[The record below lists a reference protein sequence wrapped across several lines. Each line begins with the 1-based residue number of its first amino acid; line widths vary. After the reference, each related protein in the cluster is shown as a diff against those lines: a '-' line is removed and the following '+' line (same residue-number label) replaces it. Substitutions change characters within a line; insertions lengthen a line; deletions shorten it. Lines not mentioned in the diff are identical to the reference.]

1 MKAAARLDRISV
13 LIGSP
18 SALSN
23 TVIIGFAAQGLL
35 LTIAYARLQVAH
47 PLLPSLVAAACS
59 LAASCGL
66 LLLVRRI
73 ESPRWSSP
81 RPGLVLA
88 SLAAASVIRSL
99 MSVELI
105 SGVPAVVD
113 MPKEALGRTI
123 AATAIAIAICVGLG
137 SVVQLSRERG
147 ALLAELLA
155 EQARLSELAQTMGED
170 LDRADQELRVKAHAL
185 LEPTIAE
192 VRRMLDGELSRDE
205 ATKVST
211 RISEAI
217 DLVVRPV
224 SRELAVSPAITLD
237 AIGPQKPAP
246 LNVFHDRMDVPGA
259 IRPTWVL
266 LLIWCTLLP
275 GPLLVL
281 RAGVV
286 MFSALWASLVF
297 WLVLQVAR
305 RAWPSRWRSMR
316 IVPGLGIL
324 LALFTIG
331 NVILQFA
338 VTRSEQARS
347 SPDDWATMTPFGLIV
362 RIALSMLVVVLAM
375 LDDHGKQTRAKL
387 FEINHQLEELIARL
401 RRESWLLHR
410 SVALAVHGPVQ
421 SALVSTAM
429 RLAAPHRTPAS
440 VEDARRRLDASLAVL
455 TQHPHDDVSIDL
467 ALDDLRG
474 LWEGI
479 VRINVD
485 VDSQAHALLAGDAG
499 LRRCVIEVC
508 RESASNAI
516 RHGQAQAVTIALTA
530 PDGRIEVRVTD
541 DGMGFGP
548 AIPAGLGMSMLDDTC
563 LRWSL
568 RNIPSGGAEL
578 TATVV

>member
-1 MKAAARLDRISV
+1 MLF
-13 LIGSP
+13 GSR

-23 TVIIGFAAQGLL
+23 VVIVGFAAQGLL
-35 LTIAYARLQVAH
+35 LTMAYARLQIAQ

-59 LAASCGL
+59 LAPSCGL

-73 ESPRWSSP
+73 ESPRWSRP

-88 SLAAASVIRSL
+88 SLAAASVIRSI
-99 MSVELI
+99 MSAVLI
-105 SGVPAVVD
+105 SGIPAVVA

-147 ALLAELLA
+147 ALMAELLA
-155 EQARLSELAQTMGED
+155 EQARLSELAQTMGKD
-170 LDRADQELRVKAHAL
+170 LDQADQELRVKAHAL

-192 VRRMLDGELSRDE
+192 VRRMLDGELSTDE

-211 RISEAI
+211 RISEVV

-224 SRELAVSPAITLD
+224 SRELAVSPAVTLD
-237 AIGPQKPAP
+237 AIGPQKPAR

-266 LLIWCTLLP
+266 LLTWCTLLP
-275 GPLLVL
+275 GPLLML
-281 RAGVV
+281 RAGVALV
-286 MFSALWASLVF
+286 SALWASLVF

-316 IVPGLGIL
+316 ILPGLGIL
-324 LALFTIG
+324 LAVFTIG
-331 NVILQFA
+331 NVIFQFA
-338 VTRSEQARS
+338 VTRPEQATS
-347 SPDDWATMTPFGLIV
+347 SPGDWATMTSFGLIV

-375 LDDHGKQTRAKL
+375 LDDHGKQTRDKL
-387 FEINHQLEELIARL
+387 VETNQQLEELIARL
-401 RRESWLLHR
+401 RRETWLLHR

-429 RLAAPHRTPAS
+429 RLASSHRTPAS
-440 VEDARRRLDASLAVL
+440 VDDARRRLEASLAAL
-455 TQHPHDDVSIDL
+455 TEQPHDDVSIDL

-479 VRINVD
+479 VRIDVNVD
-485 VDSQAHALLAGDAG
+485 AQAHARLAGDAG

-516 RHGQAQAVTIALTA
+516 RHGQAQAVSIALTA
-530 PDGRIEVRVTD
+530 PDGRIEVRVND
-541 DGMGFGP
+541 DGTGLGP
-548 AIPAGLGMSMLDDTC
+548 TIPAGLGMTMLDDTC

-568 RNIPSGGAEL
+568 RNAPSGGAEL